1 MIQLPGSGQG
11 FGDFE
16 HRSGSAGVVVGSVVN
31 LSDASQ
37 AGALGSQ
44 ADVVV
49 VSSDD
54 DEAVPQLRVCS
65 REHRQHVA
73 KSFLGEFL
81 VEISIATGGFQADA
95 SQLLDEIGSG
105 GLSSL

>member
-1 MIQLPGSGQG
+1 MIQLAGTGQG

-16 HRSGSAGVVVGSVVN
+16 YRGGAAGIVVGPIVN
-31 LSDASQ
+31 LSDAAQ
-37 AGALGSQ
+37 AGPLGPE

-49 VSSDD
+49 VRSDN
-54 DEAVPQLRVCS
+54 DEPVLQLRVCP
-65 REHRQHVA
+65 RKHRQHVA
-73 KSFLGEFL
+73 KSFLREFL
-81 VEISIATGGFQADA
+81 VEISTSAGGFQSDA